1 MKTGDFR
8 FHNIEKKELAHIDVC
23 VDGEVIRF
31 IPESLLEKE
40 REKVISI
47 IGQERERITSEINNQ
62 IAEDE
67 KSFCFVSRDWNLANG
82 QLAELEILKT
92 LLNK

>member
-40 REKVISI
+40 RERVYEEVIEI
-47 IGQERERITSEINNQ
+47 IDKRGGVYDGSDWMMNVLNNHL
-62 IAEDE
+62 
-67 KSFCFVSRDWNLANG
+67 KSF
-82 QLAELEILKT
+82 K
-92 LLNK
+92 K

>member
-40 REKVISI
+40 REKVR
-47 IGQERERITSEINNQ
+47 EETLERILYIGNEIPEGLMNDKR
-62 IAEDE
+62 A
-67 KSFCFVSRDWNLANG
+67 KFV
-82 QLAELEILKT
+82 
-92 LLNK
+92 LLGTPQDFLDKLF

>member
-40 REKVISI
+40 REKWAEEQI
-47 IGQERERITSEINNQ
+47 RENFGDVLEKL
-62 IAEDE
+62 AED
-67 KSFCFVSRDWNLANG
+67 D
-82 QLAELEILKT
+82 
-92 LLNK
+92 